1 MLYSQFGGYND
12 LNRITNCSPY
22 LQRSL
27 DRLYEVLYEVDTIKI
42 RDHRFHAKMIDVSD
56 QVGAAYGRPGDWCRI
71 REGWHV
77 SIRHA
82 LKNFSYLSY

>member
-27 DRLYEVLYEVDTIKI
+27 DRLYEVLHEVDTIKI
-42 RDHRFHAKMIDVSD
+42 RDHRFHAEMIDVSD
-56 QVGAAYGRPGDWCRI
+56 
-71 REGWHV
+71 
-77 SIRHA
+77 
-82 LKNFSYLSY
+82 